1 MALIACL
8 IIVSVGAAGV
18 LLVQLCAGDLAKQEI
33 WGTWLGLALSV
44 VALLVFAW
52 VLIEGL
58 ALVRIED
65 ARLREL
71 RAEAAR
77 AAERVEQARRR
88 ARGQH

>member
-1 MALIACL
+1 M
-8 IIVSVGAAGV
+8 
-18 LLVQLCAGDLAKQEI
+18 LLVQLCAGDLAAQEI
-33 WGTWLGLALSV
+33 WGTLLGLALSV